1 MGSDEHLKTAFSF
14 FDQNKSGY
22 IEIEELREALANEF
36 DTTSEE
42 VVEAIILDVDTN
54 KVRNMFC
61 SVKKTYKL
69 DVWMFLN
76 GT

>member
-1 MGSDEHLKTAFSF
+1 MSVHIRNLGNDEHLKKAFTV

-22 IEIEELREALANEF
+22 IEIEELRDAFADDI

-54 KVRNMFC
+54 KVSRHI
-61 SVKKTYKL
+61 
-69 DVWMFLN
+69 
-76 GT
+76 

>member
-14 FDQNKSGY
+14 FDQNKNGY

-54 KVRNMFC
+54 KVRNKFC
-61 SVKKTYKL
+61 SVKKT
-69 DVWMFLN
+69 
-76 GT
+76 